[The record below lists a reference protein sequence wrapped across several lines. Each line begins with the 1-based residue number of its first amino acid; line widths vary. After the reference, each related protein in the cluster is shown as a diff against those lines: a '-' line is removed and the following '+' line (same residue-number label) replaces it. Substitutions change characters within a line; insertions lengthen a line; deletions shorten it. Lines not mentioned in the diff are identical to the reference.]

1 MTRFYD
7 IDAAN
12 AAVPELDG
20 ILRVLAEQR
29 AELVRLRDEVLAR
42 GSGGGDG
49 APTAIAERPSRRS
62 DGARPVDDLRLT
74 RLRMQG
80 LIDQMA
86 AGVARIDAL
95 GLTLRDI
102 EHGLVD
108 FPALVAGR
116 QVWLCWQRGETSI
129 GFWHSLDSGFSAGGR
144 WPSWHDRA
152 LAVVVG
158 RGRAGKG
165 VPAAPR
171 GRTVG
176 GPRGRPG
183 GLRARR
189 LLRGPRAAGA
199 GLDGH
204 APTSPSGPCCRA

>member
-1 MTRFYD
+1 MTRYYD

-20 ILRVLAEQR
+20 ILGVLAEQR
-29 AELVRLRDEVLAR
+29 AELVRLRDEVLAA
-42 GSGGGDG
+42 SGAGDG
-49 APTAIAERPSRRS
+49 ATTAVAER
-62 DGARPVDDLRLT
+62 ANRPDPPEILREAPLDPPIVDDLRLT

-116 QVWLCWQRGETSI
+116 QVWLCWQRGETAI
-129 GFWHSLDSGFSAGGR
+129 GYWHGLESGFSGR
-144 WPSWHDRA
+144 RP
-152 LAVVVG
+152 LAEL
-158 RGRAGKG
+158 A
-165 VPAAPR
+165 
-171 GRTVG
+171 
-176 GPRGRPG
+176 
-183 GLRARR
+183 
-189 LLRGPRAAGA
+189 
-199 GLDGH
+199 
-204 APTSPSGPCCRA
+204 

>member
-20 ILRVLAEQR
+20 ILGVLAEQR
-29 AELVRLRDEVLAR
+29 AELVRLRDEVLAA
-42 GSGGGDG
+42 GTGAGDG
-49 APTAIAERPSRRS
+49 ATTAVADRKRRTGEPAEPG
-62 DGARPVDDLRLT
+62 DLKPGDAPIVDDLRLT

-116 QVWLCWQRGETSI
+116 QIWLCWQRGETAI
-129 GFWHSLDSGFSAGGR
+129 DWWHDLDSGFSAR
-144 WPSWHDRA
+144 
-152 LAVVVG
+152 
-158 RGRAGKG
+158 
-165 VPAAPR
+165 
-171 GRTVG
+171 
-176 GPRGRPG
+176 
-183 GLRARR
+183 RR
-189 LLRGPRAAGA
+189 LVEL
-199 GLDGH
+199 
-204 APTSPSGPCCRA
+204 T

>member
-7 IDAAN
+7 LDAAN

-20 ILRVLAEQR
+20 IVAVLAEQR
-29 AELVRLRDEVLAR
+29 AELVRLRDEVLAA
-42 GSGGGDG
+42 GGGTGDG
-49 APTAIAERPSRRS
+49 APTALAERPGRA
-62 DGARPVDDLRLT
+62 DDAPIADDLRLT

-116 QVWLCWQRGETSI
+116 QVWLCWQRGEPAI
-129 GFWHSLDSGFSAGGR
+129 GWWHGLDTGFSGR
-144 WPSWHDRA
+144 RP
-152 LAVVVG
+152 LAEL
-158 RGRAGKG
+158 A
-165 VPAAPR
+165 
-171 GRTVG
+171 
-176 GPRGRPG
+176 
-183 GLRARR
+183 
-189 LLRGPRAAGA
+189 
-199 GLDGH
+199 
-204 APTSPSGPCCRA
+204 

>member
-20 ILRVLAEQR
+20 IVSVLADQR
-29 AELVRLRDEVLAR
+29 AELVRLRDEVLAST
-42 GSGGGDG
+42 GSGEG
-49 APTAIAERPSRRS
+49 ATTTVAERRP
-62 DGARPVDDLRLT
+62 GADDSELPADELRLT

-108 FPALVAGR
+108 FPALVSGR
-116 QVWLCWQRGETSI
+116 QIWLCWQRGEPSI
-129 GFWHSLDSGFSAGGR
+129 GWWHALDSGFSGR
-144 WPSWHDRA
+144 
-152 LAVVVG
+152 
-158 RGRAGKG
+158 
-165 VPAAPR
+165 
-171 GRTVG
+171 
-176 GPRGRPG
+176 RP
-183 GLRARR
+183 LEE
-189 LLRGPRAAGA
+189 L
-199 GLDGH
+199 
-204 APTSPSGPCCRA
+204 T